1 MDAIRAARMLA
12 AAAVLLLPL
21 SARAAVFVALVGD
34 DPACGYR
41 TSVLPNAL
49 QSAIDAVPTT
59 VPPGDFHVV
68 HVARSGSYV
77 GTRVLVEDRSLR
89 IEGGYATCAS
99 ALPGG
104 TNTTIDAT
112 GAIGGPVRVR
122 GTTERE
128 TVYLAKL
135 TLRGGSGST
144 GSGIS
149 IRNATVSL
157 ERVIPTGNSALRGG
171 GIELEGTGLGATV
184 VANGTTRVIANTATQ
199 EGGGISCTRGG
210 LMQLAS
216 STEVSGNAAAT
227 SGGGIFADGCAG
239 YANVLARSNSSAYG
253 GFLFTRSGLGPTTLT
268 LGLGLGPDDLTPAL
282 LTNEASVGGGAIFAS
297 GDDTVITIKD
307 AVISGNRAGS
317 IGGGI
322 VANTGAQV
330 EMTRYRRLCA
340 RGDRCSA
347 LVDNSANYGGGALAN
362 FSGTIVFRRTFIEG
376 NSAGGAGSA
385 ASVQGSDGFIGIRNS
400 LVAGNAGPSVLQ
412 VRESL
417 SEGAARLVI
426 DQSTIAGNLGA
437 TSVIRVNPLGTVR
450 ISHSIVNDIPTRPA
464 FSLPAGYVPETECS
478 MFHEIASAVSVDPL
492 SFAFSTPGFADA
504 ANGNYRLRPTAEA
517 TDLCP
522 AGTTSDPDDFEF
534 DLRPVDAPLPNV
546 GGPYDVGFDEYG
558 ERILSDGFE
567 TSG

>member
-268 LGLGLGPDDLTPAL
+268 LGLGLGPDDPTPAL

-297 GDDTVITIKD
+297 GDDTVISS
-307 AVISGNRAGS
+307 VSYS
-317 IGGGI
+317 
-322 VANTGAQV
+322 
-330 EMTRYRRLCA
+330 L
-340 RGDRCSA
+340 
-347 LVDNSANYGGGALAN
+347 SANVERLVLTGGATLGA
-362 FSGTIVFRRTFIEG
+362 G
-376 NSAGGAGSA
+376 NAADNTLDGGQGADTLAGGAGNDTYRVDTAGDTVTDEASA
-385 ASVQGSDGFIGIRNS
+385 VEALGLKPL
-400 LVAGNAGPSVLQ
+400 LVAGGFLYVEGPAPLAAPPEGLRLHRERRGQGQAHQRQALQKSFHRGSPSCREPAPGSRPAIVLHFRDGCVAMGREAGHHAKIRAWPLKTTS
-412 VRESL
+412 
-417 SEGAARLVI
+417 
-426 DQSTIAGNLGA
+426 A
-437 TSVIRVNPLGTVR
+437 TSNP
-450 ISHSIVNDIPTRPA
+450 A
-464 FSLPAGYVPETECS
+464 
-478 MFHEIASAVSVDPL
+478 
-492 SFAFSTPGFADA
+492 STP
-504 ANGNYRLRPTAEA
+504 T
-517 TDLCP
+517 
-522 AGTTSDPDDFEF
+522 
-534 DLRPVDAPLPNV
+534 
-546 GGPYDVGFDEYG
+546 
-558 ERILSDGFE
+558 
-567 TSG
+567 